1 MSHFVIVGGVSA
13 GTSAAAR
20 ARRLAPDAK
29 ITILEKSKDVSYR
42 ACGIPEALAAPDPVL
57 DDLVVRPAAA
67 FAKEQILVR
76 FGHEVI
82 GIDAGAR
89 RLRCVADG
97 REVDFDYDHLLLSTG
112 ARPNIPDVPGVDL
125 PGVCVLRSL
134 ENARHLESLCRSGQ
148 VSRVTVVGAG
158 YVGLSMAESL
168 SRRGFEVV
176 LLEERDTVLPG
187 LERVIAQ
194 RVLKV
199 VRKAEVRVL
208 LGAALAAIEKEVNHA
223 RHLVVTTTE
232 GATFSTDLVVLTT
245 GIRPNVE
252 IAREAGVEI
261 GDSGAIR
268 VDPLQRTNVDG
279 ILAAGDCAEA
289 FHRVLKHPVWLPLCP
304 TAIKQGRVAGS
315 VVAGHSDYFRGIVGT
330 TATEVFGTQVARTGL
345 TVEQARQAG
354 LDPVLAVTSAPSR
367 APGCRDGRSVNLAIV
382 ANRQDGRLL
391 GAHCCG
397 QDGAV
402 LRANTYATALHAD
415 LLAEEVAALDLAY
428 TPTVAPVW
436 DPVLVGASLAARKI
450 VEPPRAPRSRSRRSQ
465 ARQR

>member
-20 ARRLAPDAK
+20 ARRLAPKAR

-42 ACGIPEALAAPDPVL
+42 ACGIPEALAAPDSAL
-57 DDLVVRPAAA
+57 DDLIVRPAAA

-82 GIDAGAR
+82 GIDAAEKR
-89 RLRCVADG
+89 VRCVADG
-97 REVDFDYDHLLLSTG
+97 REIDFDYDHLLLSTG
-112 ARPNIPDVPGVDL
+112 ARPNIPEVPGIDL

-134 ENARHLESLCRSGQ
+134 EDARHLQTLCRKGQ
-148 VSRVTVVGAG
+148 VSRVTVVGGG
-158 YVGLSMAESL
+158 YVGLAMAEAL
-168 SRRGFEVV
+168 SRRGLEVS
-176 LLEERDTVLPG
+176 LLEAQDTILPG

-194 RVLKV
+194 RILKV
-199 VRKAEVRVL
+199 VRKAEIRVL
-208 LGAALAAIEKEVNHA
+208 LSAALAAVEQEVNNS

-232 GATFSTDLVVLTT
+232 GGTYSTDLVVLAT
-245 GIRPNVE
+245 GVRPNTE
-252 IAREAGVEI
+252 IAHEAGVEL
-261 GDSGAIR
+261 GASGAIR

-315 VVAGHSDYFRGIVGT
+315 VVADQSDYFRGIVGT

-345 TVEQARQAG
+345 TMEQAREAG
-354 LDPVLAVTSAPSR
+354 FDPVLAVTSAPSR

-397 QDGAV
+397 QDGAA

-436 DPVLVGASLAARKI
+436 DPVLVGASLAARKL
-450 VEPPRAPRSRSRRSQ
+450 VEPPRSSRSRTRRPQ
-465 ARQR
+465 PRRH